1 MGILAEVYPRS
12 GQAWVVGVTGAPGV
26 GKSTLV
32 DRLAGWF
39 LSRGHR
45 VGVLAVDPS
54 SPYSGGALLGDRV
67 RLEQAVGGIFFRS
80 LASRGAAG
88 GLSAATRDAIDLMD
102 AFGLDPILVETVGA
116 GQSEV
121 AVMAHA
127 HTIVVVCA
135 PGLGD
140 DVQAEKAGILEI
152 ADVLVVNKADLPG
165 AAALAGVLR
174 RALSL
179 SSVAHRPP
187 VVEVRALEGAGVA
200 ELAAALA
207 AERDRAPGGQAA
219 RRRRAAESAVREHLA
234 RLLLD
239 AAVAR
244 AGSRWG
250 EALDEVA
257 ARRQDPLSAAQSLL
271 GIVVPA
277 GDRDPSSA

>member
-67 RLEQAVGGIFFRS
+67 RLEQAADGIFFRS

-127 HTIVVVCA
+127 HTTVVVCA

-165 AAALAGVLR
+165 AAALEGVLR

-179 SSVAHRPP
+179 SSGAHRPP
-187 VVEVRALEGAGVA
+187 IVQVRALEGAGVA
-200 ELAAALA
+200 ELVAALA
-207 AERDRAPGGQAA
+207 GERDRAPGGQAA
-219 RRRRAAESAVREHLA
+219 RRRRVAESAVREHLA

-244 AGSRWG
+244 AGGRWS
-250 EALDEVA
+250 EVLDEVA

-277 GDRDPSSA
+277 GDCDPSSA